1 MTLPTGNTIVALSM
15 AAFSSLVLPPAAAA
29 QERDEPGE
37 GAGAPMVADL
47 AAKIEPDSYVRVTWD
62 RGREIGKLQLAG
74 SVDSMSLRASGGAI
88 EIPYAAIDSLWV
100 GRTHPAAGATIG
112 GLAGAVAGGL
122 ILLGLSEALCESPS
136 GACDGPSTSG
146 WVIMIGGGA
155 AAGTLVGALVGSGT
169 LGWSI
174 VFPADDL

>member
-1 MTLPTGNTIVALSM
+1 MTQLTGTLIALLAIAGLSG
-15 AAFSSLVLPPAAAA
+15 LVLPVDAMA

-37 GAGAPMVADL
+37 GAGAPTVADL
-47 AAKIEPDSYVRVTWD
+47 AATIDPGSYVRVTWD
-62 RGREIGKLQLAG
+62 RGREIGRLQLPG
-74 SVDSMSLRASGGAI
+74 PVDSLSLRASGGTI
-88 EIPYAAIDSLWV
+88 EIPYAAIDSMWV
-100 GRTHPAAGATIG
+100 GDTQTESGAAIG

-146 WVIMIGGGA
+146 WIIMIGGGA

-169 LGWSI
+169 VDWS
-174 VFPADDL
+174 VAFPVQPR